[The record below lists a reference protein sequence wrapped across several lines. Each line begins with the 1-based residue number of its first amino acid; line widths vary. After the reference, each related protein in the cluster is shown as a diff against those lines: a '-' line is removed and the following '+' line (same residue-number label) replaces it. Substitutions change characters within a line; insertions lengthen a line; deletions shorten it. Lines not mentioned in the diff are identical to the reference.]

1 MSCSPFGMLC
11 FQMLSYCLLT
21 PSISQ
26 GASKQ
31 IPGVGFPGAG
41 PCAPHSVMQGF
52 KEDQKEVPKQFEDVG

>member
-1 MSCSPFGMLC
+1 
-11 FQMLSYCLLT
+11 MLSYCLVT